1 MMNLAAALQRN
12 AVSKPNKTALI
23 CGDKKFTYAEFDA

>member
-23 CGDKKFTYAEFDA
+23 CGDKKIHIRRI